1 MIEWINFIIMI
12 LTASIVLITYVK
24 SVSPAQLERKIGEKA
39 YKTCGRYRLISGFFM
54 LIHLAQYGV
63 YYFYPLQ
70 IDIPRFFPWNWWISI
85 IIAVAIAIPSGYV
98 WFRGMKDAGEETI
111 FPKKEHTLYGGI
123 YQKIRHPQAAG
134 EVWYWF
140 IFAFI
145 LNSPF
150 LVVFSTIWIPIFILM
165 CVYEEKDLVLR
176 YGNDYL
182 KYRENTGF
190 FLPKTLFAK

>member
-12 LTASIVLITYVK
+12 LTALIVLITYVK
-24 SVSPAQLERKIGEKA
+24 SASPAQLEKKIGEKA
-39 YKTCGRYRLISGFFM
+39 YKICGRYRIISSFFM
-54 LIHLAQYGV
+54 LIHLVQYGV
-63 YYFYPLQ
+63 YYFYPLN

-85 IIAVAIAIPSGYV
+85 IIAVAIAVPSGYV
-98 WFRGMKDAGEETI
+98 WFRGMKDAGEETMI
-111 FPKKEHTLYGGI
+111 PKKEHTLYGGI

-140 IFAFI
+140 VFAFI
-145 LNSPF
+145 LHSPF
-150 LVVFSTIWIPIFILM
+150 LVAFSSIWIPIFILM
-165 CVYEEKDLVLR
+165 CLSEEKDLILR

-190 FLPKTLFAK
+190 FLPKKLKT